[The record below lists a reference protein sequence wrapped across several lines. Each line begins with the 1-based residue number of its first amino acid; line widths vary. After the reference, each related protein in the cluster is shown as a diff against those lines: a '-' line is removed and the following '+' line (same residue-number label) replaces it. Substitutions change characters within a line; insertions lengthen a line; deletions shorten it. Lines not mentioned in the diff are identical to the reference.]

1 MVSGSIPGKV
11 FLSCK
16 IKPIKITAT
25 APVAPDIIPGLP
37 PKIEVI
43 KASTKAAYKPV
54 KGENPGIKAKA
65 MASGTKAKA
74 TVRPDKISVL

>member
-11 FLSCK
+11 FLSCN
-16 IKPIKITAT
+16 INPMKITAT

-43 KASTKAAYKPV
+43 KANTKAAYNPV
-54 KGENPGIKAKA
+54 KGENPGIKANA
-65 MASGTKAKA
+65 MASGTNAKA
-74 TVRPDKISVL
+74 TVRPDKTSVL